1 MRSVLLTRRTAPH
14 FFVSTPPL
22 LRAFLSGRV
31 ITRMVCFTCRVSVHH
46 PSLTFSFLSDAS
58 VSKRNFSSFSIFL
71 FPCSWFFVRIQIR
84 VIHHSSAI
92 LSINCPRRGKTD
104 RDLLLSM
111 FFLAAF
117 ADQIA
122 WKVKFSEFELQ
133 ISSSNFL
140 RAFTW

>member
-46 PSLTFSFLSDAS
+46 PSLTFSFHRTLPL
-58 VSKRNFSSFSIFL
+58 VKEIFPFSQSSYSRVR
-71 FPCSWFFVRIQIR
+71 CFVRIQIR

-92 LSINCPRRGKTD
+92 LSINCPRRGKTG